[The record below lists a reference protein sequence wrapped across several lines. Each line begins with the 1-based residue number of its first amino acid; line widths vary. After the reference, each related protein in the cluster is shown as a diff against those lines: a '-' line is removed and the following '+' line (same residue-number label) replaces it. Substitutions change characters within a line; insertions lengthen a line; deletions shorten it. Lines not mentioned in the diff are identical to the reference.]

1 MVLLELY
8 GLMALVGVKLN
19 AISVVNYC
27 ITIGLAV
34 EFTGTN
40 GIERERQTD
49 NSLNFNVSLCLYVSS
64 AYYSCVYDCSWN
76 TQRTSN

>member
-40 GIERERQTD
+40 GIERERQRQLT
-49 NSLNFNVSLCLYVSS
+49 
-64 AYYSCVYDCSWN
+64 
-76 TQRTSN
+76 